1 MVIKLELKPE
11 VEARL
16 IAKATAQG
24 VSIETYLE
32 SLIEERLTEREGK
45 ILAGNDWH
53 SILNELG
60 KSSSLTKAQPLS
72 DDAISRESIYRERED
87 SQL

>member
-16 IAKATAQG
+16 VAKATAQG

-32 SLIEERLTEREGK
+32 SLIEELTDQEGK
-45 ILAGNDWH
+45 TLAENDWH
-53 SILNELG
+53 SILDELG
-60 KSSSLTKAQPLS
+60 KSPSLTQAQPLS
-72 DDAISRESIYRERED
+72 DDAICRESIYRERED